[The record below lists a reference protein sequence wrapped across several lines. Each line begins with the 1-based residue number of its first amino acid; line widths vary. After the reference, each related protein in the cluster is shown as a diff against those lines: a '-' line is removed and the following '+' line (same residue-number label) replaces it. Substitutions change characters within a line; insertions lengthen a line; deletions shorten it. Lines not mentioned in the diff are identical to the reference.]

1 MALLTDDNAGL
12 VQIAAAVFIVICAML
27 YYILPQNSFSTL
39 PSSHP
44 LFHFLYLSISAKSFR
59 FSLSYSLNIL
69 PSNSSALINGIYQ
82 SCPLK

>member
-44 LFHFLYLSISAKSFR
+44 LFHFL
-59 FSLSYSLNIL
+59 
-69 PSNSSALINGIYQ
+69 
-82 SCPLK
+82 